1 MTLPLLLILGALTAF
16 GPLAIDFY
24 LPSFPALAAVFG
36 TEVERV
42 QLSLAAYFIGMTI
55 GQLAYGP
62 LADRFGRRLPLLFG
76 VALFS
81 LASLACALAGS
92 LEQLVVA
99 RFAQALGGCAGMVVA
114 RTVVRDLCDPPTT
127 AKVFSRLM
135 LVMGLAPILA
145 PLAGGLLLQAF
156 GWQSIFVC
164 LTLFGALTGLAV
176 ALRLPETL
184 ASGTPRPSVGD
195 GFRHYARLL
204 RDREFLAFSLAGG
217 VAMAGMFAYIA
228 GSPFIFIQLY
238 GVPEEHYGWLFG
250 SNAAGFILVSQLNA
264 HVLRWRG
271 PGFWLRRAVWLH
283 AASALVLLLVAL
295 TRPAALWPL
304 LPPLFVCIASL
315 GAIMPNAAACALAA
329 QGSQAGSASA
339 LMGSLQF
346 GVAALA
352 SALVGA
358 LHDGS
363 ALPMAQVIGFCA
375 LAAAGL
381 AWYSGQL
388 DTRVRRA
395 AD

>member
-1 MTLPLLLILGALTAF
+1 VTLPLLLILGALTAF

-24 LPSFPALAAVFG
+24 LPSFPALATAFG

-62 LADRFGRRLPLLFG
+62 LADRFGRRPPLLFG

-264 HVLRWRG
+264 HALRWRG

-329 QGSQAGSASA
+329 QGRQAGSASA

>member
-1 MTLPLLLILGALTAF
+1 VNPSLLLILGALTAF

-24 LPSFPALAAVFG
+24 LPSFPTLAVVFA
-36 TEVERV
+36 TDVERV
-42 QLSLAAYFIGMTI
+42 QLSLAAYFIGVTI

-76 VALFS
+76 VGLFS

-114 RTVVRDLCDPPTT
+114 RSVVRDLCDPPTT
-127 AKVFSRLM
+127 ARVFSRLM

-145 PLAGGLLLQAF
+145 PFAGGLLLAAF
-156 GWQSIFVC
+156 GWQSIFIC
-164 LTLFGALTGLAV
+164 LAVFAMLTGLAV

-184 ASGTPRPSVGD
+184 PSGGLRPSLGD
-195 GFRHYARLL
+195 GFRHYSRLL
-204 RDREFLAFSLAGG
+204 RDPEFLCFSLAGG

-228 GSPFIFIQLY
+228 GSPFLFIELY

-250 SNAAGFILVSQLNA
+250 SNALGFILVSQLNA
-264 HVLRWRG
+264 RALSLRG

-283 AASALVLLLVAL
+283 VGSALLLLLVAMA
-295 TRPAALWPL
+295 RPESLWPL

-315 GAIMPNAAACALAA
+315 GAVMPNAAACAMAK
-329 QGSQAGSASA
+329 QGGQAGSASA

-346 GVAALA
+346 CVAALA

-363 ALPMAQVIGFCA
+363 ARPMALVIGLCA
-375 LAAAGL
+375 LCAAGF

-388 DTRVRRA
+388 DT
-395 AD
+395 DKG